1 MEQPSKEGSYQD
13 QAQQQ
18 QQQHCSQ
25 IQSDTKSNIS
35 EIEKLYL
42 EIKEGWL

>member
-1 MEQPSKEGSYQD
+1 MEQLSKEGSHQD

-18 QQQHCSQ
+18 QSHSSQ
-25 IQSDTKSNIS
+25 IQSDAKSNIG